1 VNSLLNYGARYTVV
15 VMLGVAISTVLYHA
29 IEVPMQ
35 RVGQRLIDRWEKK
48 PQA

>member
-1 VNSLLNYGARYTVV
+1 
-15 VMLGVAISTVLYHA
+15 MLGVAISTVLYHA